1 MTLWTLNIKLLIPE
15 DLCVLINTWIMKL
28 FNGCS
33 HIISDDYRRRVLLL
47 TSNLYLSD
55 VEVRLINLTFLAPT
69 FSSFNVRIPSKNFY
83 NFRQYGQLMNVMNTG
98 NCSCLRPIVDC
109 LFWVLARRRNV
120 VDLDKTYLKVC
131 QAPGCQDILSLCL
144 GPGCCHS
151 HWAQILQ
158 TIKHKARRGLEPRPG
173 Q

>member
-1 MTLWTLNIKLLIPE
+1 M
-15 DLCVLINTWIMKL
+15 
-28 FNGCS
+28 
-33 HIISDDYRRRVLLL
+33 LLL

-83 NFRQYGQLMNVMNTG
+83 NFRQYGWLMNVMNTG
-98 NCSCLRPIVDC
+98 NCSCLGPIVGC
-109 LFWVLARRRNV
+109 LFCVVARRRNV
-120 VDLDKTYLKVC
+120 VRLGQNLSESLSSPRLPRYSRLWL
-131 QAPGCQDILSLCL
+131 PGPWLLSLTL
-144 GPGCCHS
+144 
-151 HWAQILQ
+151 AQILQ